1 MMMWVSALVEF
12 SAPGTL
18 HGLADGWSR
27 SHLSPSESLVGGAGA
42 AWTLAAM
49 LASDDSSDDSM
60 ACSMPHTS

>member
-1 MMMWVSALVEF
+1 MMMWVRALQELSV
-12 SAPGTL
+12 PGPE

-27 SHLSPSESLVGGAGA
+27 SHPSPSESLVGGAGA

-60 ACSMPHTS
+60 ACSMPHIS